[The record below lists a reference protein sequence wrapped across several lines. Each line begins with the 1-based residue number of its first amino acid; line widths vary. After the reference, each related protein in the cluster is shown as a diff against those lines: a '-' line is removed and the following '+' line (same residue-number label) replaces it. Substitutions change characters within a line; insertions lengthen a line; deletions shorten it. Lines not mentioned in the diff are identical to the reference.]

1 MNETMYMPF
10 MVLVILG
17 TALLSAVVTTALPH
31 VPKWWNAF
39 KSRIKRKS
47 TPKSSDMD
55 MVDVILI
62 AKLTERVDELEEVGK
77 KIVYKQMKHVNQIDD
92 LQEQVDNL
100 IEVKYNRDRNRK
112 NNIRRDVRDYLKELQ
127 NTK

>member
-1 MNETMYMPF
+1 MYMPF

-31 VPKWWNAF
+31 VPKWWDAF

-62 AKLTERVDELEEVGK
+62 SKLTERV
-77 KIVYKQMKHVNQIDD
+77 DD

-112 NNIRRDVRDYLKELQ
+112 NNIRRDVREYLKELQ
-127 NTK
+127 K

>member
-1 MNETMYMPF
+1 MYMPF

-62 AKLTERVDELEEVGK
+62 SKLTERV
-77 KIVYKQMKHVNQIDD
+77 DD

-112 NNIRRDVRDYLKELQ
+112 NNIRRDVREYLKELQ
-127 NTK
+127 K